1 MTKRPVAR
9 KAKIKNTQADTADSN
24 DYFGKFAKFVA
35 KLCGSPWAF
44 CLAFTTVIVWALSGP
59 IFAYSETWQLVI
71 NTSTTIITF
80 LMVFVIQ
87 NTQNKDT
94 TALHLKIDELIRAT
108 EGAHNVLM
116 NLEELSEVELEKIKR
131 RYCHL
136 AAEARENLRAGKKD
150 TNKPEATEDFDIA

>member
-1 MTKRPVAR
+1 MTKKPLRR
-9 KAKIKNTQADTADSN
+9 KPNHKTVKAEDQDSK

-44 CLAFTTVIVWALSGP
+44 CLALSSVIIWGLTGP
-59 IFAYSETWQLVI
+59 VFQYSETWQLVI

-108 EGAHNVLM
+108 EGAHNALM

-136 AAEARENLRAGKKD
+136 AADARNQLRAGKKD